1 MSTPRAQARLRY
13 LLTSPPKVRQ
23 VCGLIQGLEVE
34 QARQQLELTSRGA
47 SNEVLKLLD
56 SAVANAENAVNIP
69 EDELFVERAVVDEGP
84 TLRRWRPRARGR
96 ATRVRKRTSHVTIV
110 VARLP
115 EDELEHRRRRDAE
128 KGRITPRRR
137 PRVRR
142 RPIEEE
148 EHDHEHDH
156 GDEEVGGEPAEAS
169 DAPRARRGG
178 SSAAAAP
185 PEGDDVEEAVPAVEE
200 APRRRRG
207 RRSAPATPQEDAAEE
222 DYEEPDLSAVP
233 DYEDIKA
240 DDDDEKK

>member
-23 VCGLIQGLEVE
+23 MCGLIRGLEIE

-47 SNEVLKLLD
+47 SNPVLKLLD
-56 SAVANAENAVNIP
+56 SAVANAESAVNIP

-96 ATRVRKRTSHVTIV
+96 ATRVNKRTSHVTIV

-115 EDELEHRRRRDAE
+115 EEELEQRRRRDAE

-142 RPIEEE
+142 RQAEEE
-148 EHDHEHDH
+148 EHDHDH
-156 GDEEVGGEPAEAS
+156 GAEEATAAE
-169 DAPRARRGG
+169 DAVMV
-178 SSAAAAP
+178 
-185 PEGDDVEEAVPAVEE
+185 DDVEEPV
-200 APRRRRG
+200 
-207 RRSAPATPQEDAAEE
+207 AALEEE

-233 DYEDIKA
+233 DYEDIK
-240 DDDDEKK
+240 DEDEDKK

>member
-47 SNEVLKLLD
+47 STQVLKLLD
-56 SAVANAENAVNIP
+56 SAVANAENAVNVP

-110 VARLP
+110 VARLS

-128 KGRITPRRR
+128 TGRITPRHR

-142 RPIEEE
+142 RQAEEE

-156 GDEEVGGEPAEAS
+156 EAEEATGVE
-169 DAPRARRGG
+169 DAVMV
-178 SSAAAAP
+178 
-185 PEGDDVEEAVPAVEE
+185 DDVEEAVPAA
-200 APRRRRG
+200 APRGRRG
-207 RRSAPATPQEDAAEE
+207 RKAAAEPE
-222 DYEEPDLSAVP
+222 LVDEAEDDDYEEPDLSAVP
-233 DYEDIKA
+233 DFEDVK
-240 DDDDEKK
+240 DEDEK

>member
-23 VCGLIQGLEVE
+23 VCGLIQGLEIE

-47 SNEVLKLLD
+47 STEVLKLLD
-56 SAVANAENAVNIP
+56 SAVANAENAVHVP

-110 VARLP
+110 VARLS

-128 KGRITPRRR
+128 TGRMAPRRR

-142 RPIEEE
+142 RQAEEE

-156 GDEEVGGEPAEAS
+156 EAE
-169 DAPRARRGG
+169 DATAVED
-178 SSAAAAP
+178 AVMVN
-185 PEGDDVEEAVPAVEE
+185 DVEEPVAAVEE
-200 APRRRRG
+200 A
-207 RRSAPATPQEDAAEE
+207 EEE

-233 DYEDIKA
+233 DYEDVE
-240 DDDDEKK
+240 DDEKK